1 MGKTYRIKEIKGIDT
16 YKSTRKSWG
25 TFDPTT
31 RVVRPKKGGGYK
43 RREKFG
49 NKWDAWVAEIK
60 NLKLYNY

>member
-49 NKWDAWVAEIK
+49 NKWDA
-60 NLKLYNY
+60 